1 MLQDRTDQLDRMK
14 AISDGVF
21 SIAMTI
27 LVFNIKIPTAPKDQV
42 KLFWEEVAQQ
52 IPSLIGFIISFLIL
66 GVMWIAHCR
75 FVRHIRLVDRTI
87 LLRNHIFL
95 LFVALVPVPSGILGA
110 YPRLPGSYLLYSGIM
125 VLMGMSQ
132 FFLWQTVLKK
142 GFQTENTTPLLARY
156 LSTRSLTVPIAF
168 SVGFISAL
176 FTEYSMYAPLL
187 IIPTMKIIERR
198 FAKLADEEALEGK
211 VIEPAID

>member
-1 MLQDRTDQLDRMK
+1 MK

>member
-21 SIAMTI
+21 SIAMTL
-27 LVFNIKIPTAPKDQV
+27 LVFNIKIPTAPKDDTN
-42 KLFWEEVAQQ
+42 LFWQQVADQ
-52 IPSLIGFIISFLIL
+52 IPALIGFIISFLIL

-75 FVRHIRLVDRTI
+75 FIRHIRIVDRQI

-110 YPRLPGSYLLYSGIM
+110 YARMPGAYLLYSAIM
-125 VLMGMSQ
+125 VLMGLSQ
-132 FFLWQTVLKK
+132 FYMWQTVLQK

-156 LSTRSLTVPIAF
+156 LSTRSLTIPITF
-168 SVGFISAL
+168 TVGFVLAL
-176 FTEYSMYAPLL
+176 FTSYAMYAPIL
-187 IIPTMKIIERR
+187 IVPIMKLIERY
-198 FAKLADEEALEGK
+198 FANLAEQEALEGK
-211 VIEPAID
+211 VIEPSID

>member
-27 LVFNIKIPTAPKDQV
+27 LVFNIKIPTAPKNQID
-42 KLFWEEVAQQ
+42 LFWQQIVQQ
-52 IPSLIGFIISFLIL
+52 IPALIGFVISFLIL
-66 GVMWIAHCR
+66 GIMWISHSR

-110 YPRLPGSYLLYSGIM
+110 YPSLPGAYLLYSGIM
-125 VLMGMSQ
+125 VLMGVSQ
-132 FFLWQTVLKK
+132 FYLWQTVLRK

-156 LSTRSLTVPIAF
+156 LSTRSLTVPLAF
-168 SVGFISAL
+168 TVGFILAL
-176 FTEYSMYAPLL
+176 FTSVAMYAPIL
-187 IIPTMKIIERR
+187 IIPMMKLVERH
-198 FAKLADEEALEGK
+198 FAKLADQEAREGK

>member
-27 LVFNIKIPTAPKDQV
+27 LVFNIKIPTAPKNQIDLV
-42 KLFWEEVAQQ
+42 WEQVAQQ

-168 SVGFISAL
+168 TVGFILAL
-176 FTEYSMYAPLL
+176 FTEFAMYAPLL